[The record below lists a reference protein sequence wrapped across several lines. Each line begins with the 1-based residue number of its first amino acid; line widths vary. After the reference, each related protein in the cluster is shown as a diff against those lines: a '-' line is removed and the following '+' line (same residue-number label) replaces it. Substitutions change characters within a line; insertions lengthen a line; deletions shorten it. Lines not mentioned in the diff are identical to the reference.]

1 MCTIHT
7 IDYFVLIPMK
17 SRQCLPNARSVIDV

>member
-1 MCTIHT
+1 MCTIPI

-17 SRQCLPNARSVIDV
+17 SKQCLPNARSVMDV